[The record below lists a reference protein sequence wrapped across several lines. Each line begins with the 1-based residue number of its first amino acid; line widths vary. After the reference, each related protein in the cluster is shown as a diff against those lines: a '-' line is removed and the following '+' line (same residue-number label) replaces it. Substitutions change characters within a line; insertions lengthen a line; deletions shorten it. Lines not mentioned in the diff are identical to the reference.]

1 MKVLKN
7 IQKYFV
13 KEKLGT
19 DPVSDFFLH
28 SSASEKKRVYKRA
41 LEGAEKDQLRII
53 ELAKEKQ
60 LV

>member
-1 MKVLKN
+1 MKTLLN
-7 IQKYFV
+7 IKKFFL

-28 SSASEKKRVYKRA
+28 SSASERKRVYKRA

-53 ELAKEKQ
+53 ELAKDKQ
-60 LV
+60 TV